1 MVMAC
6 NKLQLETQ
14 IIDAQQKLNSE
25 NYFPESDSICTAVL
39 SIPHR
44 WFHSINR
51 MSMTRCLK
59 KKKHLCKTG
68 KIACLTEPKLV

>member
-25 NYFPESDSICTAVL
+25 NYFQKVTPYVQQSCPYHIDDFIALIE
-39 SIPHR
+39 
-44 WFHSINR
+44 
-51 MSMTRCLK
+51 CLWLDVK
-59 KKKHLCKTG
+59 KKKHLYKTG
-68 KIACLTEPKLV
+68 KIAC